1 MIYEL
6 TENKKKLI
14 LSNKLKELLIIT
26 HNHDLLKIVD
36 YLDYK
41 ELKKCYI
48 TVLNRYQE
56 NQYFIK
62 KNMEIGKFKI

>member
-14 LSNKLKELLIIT
+14 LSNKLKELLTIT
-26 HNHDLLKIVD
+26 HNHDLLRIVD

-48 TVLNRYQE
+48 TILNRYQE
-56 NQYFIK
+56 NPYFIK
-62 KNMEIGKFKI
+62 KNMEIGNFKI